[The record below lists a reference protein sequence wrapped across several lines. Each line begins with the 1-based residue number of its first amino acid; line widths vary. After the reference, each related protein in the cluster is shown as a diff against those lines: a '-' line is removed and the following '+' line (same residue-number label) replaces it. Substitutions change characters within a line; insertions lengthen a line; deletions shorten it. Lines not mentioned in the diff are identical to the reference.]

1 MSMFYVRE
9 GQIRSRAMSLLEVGT
24 RVATM
29 PPMPLN
35 NGKTLPIFIFCI
47 CKYVPMGEL
56 LTGRNL

>member
-9 GQIRSRAMSLLEVGT
+9 GQIRSRTMSLLELGT

-35 NGKTLPIFIFCI
+35 NGKTLPIFKKIYLQVC
-47 CKYVPMGEL
+47 P
-56 LTGRNL
+56 